1 MSSSHS
7 RLAKNLLCLTAVFFV
22 GGACSLSLAKSHK
35 ESKVEKS
42 QTEETAIQ
50 SQNPPDSDMS
60 RTGSFHNLSSLIM
73 RGNTIADIAAE
84 AAPTVV
90 NIEVVVPIANNIF
103 PIPMEFIYNGQ
114 PLIRTQLE
122 QEQEKAPSAFAR
134 SNGSGF
140 IIRKDGYIVTNAHV
154 VNGNAIRVTLNDKRK
169 FEAKVIGTDAFS
181 DIAVLK
187 IDADDLPVAKIGSSS
202 KLRPGEFAIAIGSP
216 LGFDHT
222 VTFGIISAVGRAV
235 TDLNGNVNFIQTDA
249 AINPG
254 NSGGPL
260 LNLDGEVIGVNTA
273 IALKSNAMQAVAAQ
287 SIGFSTP
294 IDIVKAVANDLIA
307 GKKIQ
312 RPWLGLV
319 LRPLTE
325 ATLPILDL
333 PAGTKGILV
342 MDVIAGSPAAKAGLT
357 KNDII
362 QKVDDRLIL
371 GPEEVQAYVRSRN
384 INDPLVLSILRHK
397 LPQTITV
404 NLGDYTKQPR
414 APQPPVLR
422 R

>member
-1 MSSSHS
+1 MSFNYQGF
-7 RLAKNLLCLTAVFFV
+7 AKSFCCLVAV
-22 GGACSLSLAKSHK
+22 LSLASLCDLGFAKSGKK
-35 ESKVEKS
+35 EEEKKAE
-42 QTEETAIQ
+42 QL
-50 SQNPPDSDMS
+50 QNLPDSDMS
-60 RTGSFHNLSSLIM
+60 RTGSARNLSSLIL

-90 NIEVVVPIANNIF
+90 NIEVAVPVSNSSF
-103 PIPMEFIYNGQ
+103 PIPLEFLYNGQ
-114 PLIRTQLE
+114 KVIPLHPE
-122 QEQEKAPSAFAR
+122 QEPAKPPTFFTR

-169 FEAKVIGTDAFS
+169 FEAKVIGKDAFS
-181 DIAVLK
+181 DIAILK
-187 IDADDLPVAKIGSSS
+187 IEADDLPVAKIGSSS

-222 VTFGIISAVGRAV
+222 VTLGIISAVGRAV

-273 IALKSNAMQAVAAQ
+273 IALNKGNAIQATAAQ

-294 IDIVKAVANDLIA
+294 IDIVKGVANDLIA

-312 RPWLGLV
+312 RPWLGLAM
-319 LRPLTE
+319 RPLTDE
-325 ATLPILDL
+325 LLPILGL

-342 MDVIAGSPAAKAGLT
+342 TDVIPGSPAAKYGLA
-357 KNDII
+357 KNDVI
-362 QKVDDRLIL
+362 QKIDDKPVLTS
-371 GPEEVQAYVRSRN
+371 EEVQAYVRARN
-384 INDPLVLSILRHK
+384 VSDSLVLSILRNK
-397 LPQTITV
+397 EQQIITV
-404 NLGDYTKQPR
+404 NLGDYADQPGAPR
-414 APQPPVLR
+414 APKVE
-422 R
+422 